1 METLSLPQ
9 PRSGTREQWNEA
21 SRRLETWLETFEIG
35 DEMHALRL
43 RTVILRQ
50 AMDRHAATPGL
61 HPTTVT
67 QQEAIRVLENWFKEV
82 IGRQGENP
90 GQTLSNGLLAL
101 FLSRSGQLWP
111 EAIGAANP
119 PAELREAMQKSSLQ
133 LGPDLQISTMTPRE
147 IDYGPLSSLARE
159 TWQQWEWAPILRA
172 LIFWAIIYCA
182 GYYLLT

>member
-21 SRRLETWLETFEIG
+21 SRRLETWLETFGIG

-43 RTVILRQ
+43 RTVILKQ
-50 AMDRHAATPGL
+50 AMERHASVPAL

-67 QQEAIRVLENWFKEV
+67 QQEAVRILENWFREV
-82 IGRQGENP
+82 IGDLGKNP
-90 GQTLSNGLLAL
+90 NQALSNGLLAF
-101 FLSRSGQLWP
+101 FLSRGGQHWP
-111 EAIGAANP
+111 EAVGMPGP
-119 PAELREAMQKSSLQ
+119 PAELREAMRKSSLQ

-172 LIFWAIIYCA
+172 LAFWAIIYLA